1 MEKAMNIIIIP
12 GFTGYPEEKTFENLG
27 KALTAKGHNVIKI
40 AWPNLPDNLDK
51 YNFTE
56 TINHTSKVIEGLE
69 DKENLIIL
77 GLSMGG
83 VIATVLAKKFNP
95 LKLGLIV
102 SPYQAG
108 SEDDLAG
115 KYNEWKNTGK
125 RELTSSGFGKLVVP
139 FSFIEDAQKYNA
151 LEIIPDIKC
160 PKIFIAG
167 EEDTKVPLNVSK
179 KLFDKA
185 VEPKEWHQIPSM
197 EHKYQYQPEMLE
209 KVNDLLMEFIEN

>member
-1 MEKAMNIIIIP
+1 MNIIIIP
-12 GFTGYPEEKTFENLG
+12 GFTGYPEEKTFEDLG
-27 KALTAKGHNVIKI
+27 EALTAKGHNVIKI

-56 TINHTSKVIEGLE
+56 TINHASKVIEGL
-69 DKENLIIL
+69 DGKENLVIL
-77 GLSMGG
+77 GFSMGG

-95 LKLGLIV
+95 LKLGLTV

-125 RELTSSGFGKLVVP
+125 RELTSSRFGKLVIP

-151 LEIIPDIKC
+151 LEVIPYIIC
-160 PKIFIAG
+160 PKMFIAG
-167 EEDTKVPLNVSK
+167 EEDTKVPSLSR
-179 KLFDKA
+179 
-185 VEPKEWHQIPSM
+185 
-197 EHKYQYQPEMLE
+197 
-209 KVNDLLMEFIEN
+209 